1 MRSLAEIEEQNTA
14 VAERMAEIFL
24 EIQRGFV
31 GREDVAAEYAEEL
44 AQLLYRTK
52 ELSVSLK
59 YFRET
64 ARQFLEEDCSGPH

>member
-44 AQLLYRTK
+44 ALLLHEQK
-52 ELSVSLK
+52 ALQVSLV

-64 ARQFLEEDCSGPH
+64 ASNLLSADCSGPH